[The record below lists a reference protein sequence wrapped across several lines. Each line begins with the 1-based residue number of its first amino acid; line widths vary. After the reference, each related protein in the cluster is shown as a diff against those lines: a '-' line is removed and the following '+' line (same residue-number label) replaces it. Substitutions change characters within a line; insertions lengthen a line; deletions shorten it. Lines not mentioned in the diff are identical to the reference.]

1 MNPELEKLFDQAVSL
16 TDTEREEFIARNC
29 PDSGLR
35 RELEMLLASDEG
47 ASTFLQGAVMGAAS
61 SVLQVLELSPGQR
74 LGPYRVLS
82 VIGRGGIGL
91 VYLARDGASWS

>member
-1 MNPELEKLFDQAVSL
+1 MNSDLEKLFDQAVSL
-16 TDTEREEFIARNC
+16 TGTEREEFITRNRL
-29 PDSGLR
+29 DTVLR
-35 RELEMLLASDEG
+35 REVREVAGFGSRRFHLLQD
-47 ASTFLQGAVMGAAS
+47 AVMDAAS
-61 SVLQVLELSPGQR
+61 SVLQALALSPGQR